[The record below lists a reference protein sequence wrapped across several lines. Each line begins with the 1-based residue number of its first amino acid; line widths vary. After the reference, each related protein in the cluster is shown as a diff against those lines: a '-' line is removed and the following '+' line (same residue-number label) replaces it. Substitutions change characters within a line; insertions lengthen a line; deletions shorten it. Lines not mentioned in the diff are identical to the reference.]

1 MRAQAGGLQVLLARS
16 KEGNRELARKLNG
29 IGLRAMTL
37 STLSFQEPVDWTTV
51 DLQLRKLDSFDW
63 LVFTSP
69 TGVRF
74 FARRL
79 KELRLGF
86 PPGARPRV
94 AAVGEKTAERLLEEG
109 FRVDFIPTRYLT
121 SALASQMPSRSG
133 RRVLLLRADIA
144 NKELVT
150 TLRRRG
156 FNVTDIAV
164 YHTRVFRGPSRG
176 ADRFKDADVVV
187 FASPS
192 EVQGFLA
199 KVPASVATSVQ
210 ATAIAACIGPVTA
223 SAARQAG
230 FLKIVTPSKQTIDAL
245 LQEIRRLAKDA

>member
-1 MRAQAGGLQVLLARS
+1 MQVLLARS
-16 KEGNRELARKLNG
+16 REGNREMARKLSG

-37 STLSFQEPVDWTTV
+37 STLSFLEPDDWSRVDS
-51 DLQLRKLDSFDW
+51 QLRSLDSFDW

-79 KELRLGF
+79 RELGMGLPSGV
-86 PPGARPRV
+86 RPRI
-94 AAVGEKTAERLLEEG
+94 AAVGEKTAKRLTEQG
-109 FRVDFIPTRYLT
+109 FRVDFIPRKYLT
-121 SALASQMPSRSG
+121 SALASQMPSNSG

-144 NKELVT
+144 NKGLAK

-156 FNVTDIAV
+156 FKVTDIAV
-164 YHTRVFRGPSRG
+164 YRTRVFRGSSRR
-176 ADRFKDADVVV
+176 AERFKDADVVV

-199 KVPASVATSVQ
+199 QVPASVVTSVQ
-210 ATAIAACIGPVTA
+210 ARAVAACIGPVTA
-223 SAARQAG
+223 GAARQAG
-230 FLKIVTPSKQTIDAL
+230 FGRIVTPTKQTIDSL
-245 LQEIRRLAKDA
+245 LREIRRLAKDA